1 MIKVFYCSNRKVI
14 KIGVDV
20 AALRIRNERRGN
32 VTEKKKKRETQVC
45 LGHLSDRAVAG
56 RSYHEQKQ
64 QDNEPAPQ
72 GQITAYHT
80 AKDQNAIAAWLLM
93 SCKNFVYQRASF
105 LSYT

>member
-1 MIKVFYCSNRKVI
+1 MFFLKK

-32 VTEKKKKRETQVC
+32 VTGKKKRETQVC
-45 LGHLSDRAVAG
+45 LGHLSDRAVAERG
-56 RSYHEQKQ
+56 YHEQKQ

-93 SCKNFVYQRASF
+93 SCKNFVYQRASC

>member
-1 MIKVFYCSNRKVI
+1 MREGEMSQ
-14 KIGVDV
+14 
-20 AALRIRNERRGN
+20 
-32 VTEKKKKRETQVC
+32 EKKKKTQVC
-45 LGHLSDRAVAG
+45 LRHLSDRAMAERG
-56 RSYHEQKQ
+56 YHEQKQ

-93 SCKNFVYQRASF
+93 SCKNFVCQKASF

>member
-1 MIKVFYCSNRKVI
+1 MREGGMSQ
-14 KIGVDV
+14 
-20 AALRIRNERRGN
+20 E
-32 VTEKKKKRETQVC
+32 KKKRETQVC
-45 LGHLSDRAVAG
+45 LGHLSDRAVAE
-56 RSYHEQKQ
+56 RDYHEQKQ
-64 QDNEPAPQ
+64 QDNEPASQ